1 MFQSFSDLYDDVS
14 FQLKK
19 IKKRKQ
25 VSVSLVSNTFYAI
38 DIFIKNY
45 VLSLMWQKLKM
56 DIIKEQ
62 MKLLKV
68 SCKEK

>member
-1 MFQSFSDLYDDVS
+1 MFQSFSDLKACIISV
-14 FQLKK
+14 KK

-38 DIFIKNY
+38 DIFIKKLCFIFD
-45 VLSLMWQKLKM
+45 VEKLKM

-68 SCKEK
+68 SCEEK